1 MAKKQGGKITFVQK
15 GQGKLWASVPELLAK
30 DTRISGNALRVYCAL
45 CIKGVEAG
53 LQGGTGYEG
62 QEKLGKDFGGMSGD
76 AVHRALTQLVKAGYI
91 ETERVGLG
99 HPDNVRIK
107 RLP

>member
-1 MAKKQGGKITFVQK
+1 MAKKKGGQIEFEQQTEKH
-15 GQGKLWASVPELLAK
+15 LWARVPRLLAEDK
-30 DTRISGNALRVYCAL
+30 RIGGNALRVYCAL

-62 QEKLGKDFGGMSGD
+62 QEKLGKDFGGMSGP
-76 AVHRALTQLVKAGYI
+76 AVCRAVKQLVKAGYI
-91 ETERVGLG
+91 ETERPGQG
-99 HPDNVRIK
+99 EPDNVRIK